1 MKTNSVLTGFM
12 ADIGE
17 TDEQAAK
24 ALLCQLCNY
33 HEWQPPHAENCKNC
47 TAGSRF
53 TSESN

>member
-1 MKTNSVLTGFM
+1 METNSVLTGFM

>member
-1 MKTNSVLTGFM
+1 METNSVLTGFM

-24 ALLCQLCNY
+24 ALFCQLCNY
-33 HEWQPPHAENCKNC
+33 HEWQPSSVENCKTC
-47 TAGSRF
+47 HAGSRF

>member
-17 TDEQAAK
+17 TDEQTAK
-24 ALLCQLCNY
+24 VLLCQLCTY
-33 HEWQPPHAENCKNC
+33 HEWEPAHAENCKNC
-47 TAGSRF
+47 HAGSGF

>member
-1 MKTNSVLTGFM
+1 METNSVLTGFM

-24 ALLCQLCNY
+24 ALICQLCNY

>member
-1 MKTNSVLTGFM
+1 METNSVLTGFM

-17 TDEQAAK
+17 TDEQAVK

>member
-1 MKTNSVLTGFM
+1 MKTTSVLTGFM

-33 HEWQPPHAENCKNC
+33 HEWQPACAENCKNC
-47 TAGSRF
+47 NAGSRF
-53 TSESN
+53 TNGSN

>member
-17 TDEQAAK
+17 TDEQTAK

-33 HEWQPPHAENCKNC
+33 HEWQPACAENCKNC
-47 TAGSRF
+47 NAGSRF
-53 TSESN
+53 TNESN

>member
-1 MKTNSVLTGFM
+1 MEKNSVLTGFM

-53 TSESN
+53 TSEST

>member
-33 HEWQPPHAENCKNC
+33 HEWQPPRAENCKNC